1 MNIKNFFKGIWVSWS
16 SGKAFDPHYQDRTDA
31 MDDIAKGQ
39 EVRGK
44 GARIGNNG
52 FKAHPSPK

>member
-1 MNIKNFFKGIWVSWS
+1 MKIKDFFKIMVRWS
-16 SGKAFDPHYQDRTDA
+16 SGKRFDPHYQDRTDA
-31 MDDIAKGQ
+31 MEDIAIGQ
-39 EVRGK
+39 AKRGK